1 MLKTLRLVDFQEEH
15 LKRVMEIEQAC
26 QGSPWSE
33 ASFRNELTSPQ
44 SIFLVAL
51 LEGGPVGFGGA
62 WILADE
68 AHITTL
74 AVHPDQR
81 RQGIGRRLMDAILEQ
96 SVKRGAVCATLEVR
110 AGNPEA
116 IGLYEGMGFVNAG
129 LRKRYYPDN
138 REDAVVMWKH
148 RLES

>member
-15 LKRVMEIEQAC
+15 LPRVMEIERAS

-51 LEGGPVGFGGA
+51 LEGSAVGFGGA

-68 AHITTL
+68 AHVTTL

-81 RQGIGRRLMDAILEQ
+81 KQGIGRRLMDAILEEA
-96 SVKRGAVCATLEVR
+96 VKRGAVCATLEVR
-110 AGNPEA
+110 AGNPAA
-116 IGLYEGMGFVNAG
+116 IALYEGMGFVNAG

-148 RLES
+148 ELK